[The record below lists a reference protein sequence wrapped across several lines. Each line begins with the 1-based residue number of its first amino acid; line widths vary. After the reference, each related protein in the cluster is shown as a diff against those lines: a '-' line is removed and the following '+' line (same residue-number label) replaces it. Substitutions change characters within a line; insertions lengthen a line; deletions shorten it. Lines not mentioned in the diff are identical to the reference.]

1 MSTHSSSHNATNGR
15 HRILAPACIAVL
27 SACAPPTP
35 RIDGVSGAP
44 AGPATPW
51 TVPQAA
57 RTPPPPAAPPEAPAV
72 TAALRRDSAAVGGEL
87 QLSMADVLDLALH
100 NNPATRESWSTART
114 AVDQYG
120 SARGALF
127 PSISGN
133 LNASRITA
141 SGNGSV
147 VTGLTG
153 TGLTS
158 TGLDTGQTRGVS
170 ASSSTSRFLLT
181 PSLSM
186 NYLLFDLGGR
196 AGTIESAKQHAIS
209 LDLSHNMTIEDVALQ
224 TESALFS
231 FLASRALRD
240 AQIIAVE
247 EAQADTAA
255 SEARMRAGVANL
267 EEVLQTRT
275 ALAQAKLELATLEG
289 SLVSSRGNLAS
300 AMGLPANARF
310 QIPMIPACDSVARV
324 AASVDTIINRAIT
337 LRADLAAARADAAGL
352 AAQIRIARAA
362 GYPTLTV
369 SSTSSLPQQ
378 LQGGGVYGTTTARS
392 YSVVLGLQIPIFN
405 GFSRQYDVRA
415 ARDAYQAGL
424 ARVQSTAQL
433 VTVQVFASYAAL
445 QSSVDRVNAADD
457 LLRSAQQTSDVALG
471 RYQEG
476 VGTIVDVLLA
486 RSALAS
492 ARASDIQSQWEWRT
506 ALAQL
511 AHDAGALELNGRA
524 DIPLGSAPIRR

>member
-1 MSTHSSSHNATNGR
+1 M
-15 HRILAPACIAVL
+15 LA
-27 SACAPPTP
+27 ACAPPTP
-35 RIDGVSGAP
+35 RIDGVTGAP

-51 TVPQAA
+51 PVPQAV
-57 RTPPPPAAPPEAPAV
+57 RTPSPPAAPPAAPAV

-100 NNPATRESWSTART
+100 NNPATRQSWATART
-114 AVDQYG
+114 AADQYG

-127 PSISGN
+127 PSI
-133 LNASRITA
+133 NANVNAARTGAI
-141 SGNGSV
+141 GNGSAI
-147 VTGLTG
+147 TGLTG
-153 TGLTS
+153 
-158 TGLDTGQTRGVS
+158 TGLDTGQTRGLTGGTT
-170 ASSSTSRFLLT
+170 STSRFLFT
-181 PSLSM
+181 PSLSL
-186 NYLLFDLGGR
+186 NYLLLDVGGR
-196 AGTIESAKQHAIS
+196 AGTIEAARQRAIS
-209 LDLSHNMTIEDVALQ
+209 FDLTHNMTIEDVALE

-231 FLASRALRD
+231 FLATRALRD
-240 AQIIAVE
+240 AQLIAVE

-275 ALAQAKLELATLEG
+275 ALAQARLQLATIQG
-289 SLVSSRGNLAS
+289 NLVASRGNLAS

-310 QIPMIPACDSVARV
+310 EIPAIAACDSVARV
-324 AASVDTIINRAIT
+324 SASVDTIINRAIT
-337 LRADLAAARADAAGL
+337 QRPDLAEARADAEAL
-352 AAQIRIARAA
+352 AAEIRIARSA
-362 GYPTLTV
+362 GFPALTL
-369 SSTSSLPQQ
+369 SSSASVPQQ
-378 LQGGGVYGTTTARS
+378 LQGGIGSTTARS
-392 YSVVLGLQIPIFN
+392 YSLVLGLQIPIFN

-433 VTVQVFASYAAL
+433 ITVQVFASYATL
-445 QSSVDRVNAADD
+445 QASVDRVNAADD
-457 LLRSAQQTSDVALG
+457 LLRSAQQASDVALG
-471 RYQEG
+471 RYREG

-492 ARASDIQSQWEWRT
+492 ARASDIQAQWEWRT

-524 DIPLGSAPIRR
+524 DIPLGATPIRR